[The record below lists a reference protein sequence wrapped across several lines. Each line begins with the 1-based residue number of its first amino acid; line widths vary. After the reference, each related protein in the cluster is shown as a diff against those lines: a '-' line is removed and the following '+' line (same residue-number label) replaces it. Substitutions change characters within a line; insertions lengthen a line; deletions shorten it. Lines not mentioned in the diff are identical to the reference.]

1 MKKCVPTETYLA
13 IIVTNPVESDLLKAF
28 KGDEKGYNA
37 DVARYLSITKVI
49 LILRPAGIGEVMGYC
64 IGNLHKYPHGT
75 LHVDTEQD
83 IYFKEAT
90 THLEVQLLDRG
101 MDFDDPQ
108 SAIHVS
114 YKDPDYKYQ
123 RMASQIDDIA
133 PLMDSSCSSARKV
146 PSISCG

>member
-28 KGDEKGYNA
+28 KRDEKGYNA
-37 DVARYLSITKVI
+37 DVAQYLSIFI
-49 LILRPAGIGEVMGYC
+49 LIPRPGIGEVMGYC

-90 THLEVQLLDRG
+90 TQL
-101 MDFDDPQ
+101 
-108 SAIHVS
+108 
-114 YKDPDYKYQ
+114 K
-123 RMASQIDDIA
+123 
-133 PLMDSSCSSARKV
+133 SSCLTV
-146 PSISCG
+146 EWISMIHNQLSMLATKTLTISTREWHH